1 MSVTEITLRTQLN
14 SYMEKYEEFQT
25 MLDKSNKI
33 FNTFKKEMDEV
44 RAQWQILNE
53 VQYDFQVFLL
63 LHCRF
68 GFHSTVPCIG
78 SKTWEE
84 VYSWQYN

>member
-44 RAQWQILNE
+44 RAL
-53 VQYDFQVFLL
+53 
-63 LHCRF
+63 
-68 GFHSTVPCIG
+68 
-78 SKTWEE
+78 
-84 VYSWQYN
+84 